1 MSNYQHNINGP
12 HFPAGAHVAHYSLA
26 NTTLIGQE
34 VQHRLWEKHWGEQ
47 FPAPPP
53 LYMWCQPGICLHS
66 YPYGLPPTFRP
77 VYAQTGSDQSE
88 HPVLLPTPRQEKS
101 SDAPD
106 KTFTAKS
113 DNSLVGTLQKTKT
126 LTRNTTTT
134 SKLTQVFNSVGHKVS
149 VPILSMFHVFLQV
162 ISGEFFSWHVPCYH
176 EQESDQFTRMV
187 IWLSL
192 WNFTLK
198 ITSCFAW
205 DTCSSQFNHS
215 SPSGFSL
222 CLIVSIIQIYF
233 GQREEKWY
241 LSSNTI
247 MTPART
253 EPLTSWCQ
261 PWFQVTR
268 CLLARVQFPCCHF

>member
-66 YPYGLPPTFRP
+66 YPYGLPPTFHP

-113 DNSLVGTLQKTKT
+113 ENSLVGTLQKTKT

-149 VPILSMFHVFLQV
+149 VPILSTSHIRRIFFLT
-162 ISGEFFSWHVPCYH
+162 C
-176 EQESDQFTRMV
+176 TL
-187 IWLSL
+187 LS
-192 WNFTLK
+192 
-198 ITSCFAW
+198 
-205 DTCSSQFNHS
+205 
-215 SPSGFSL
+215 
-222 CLIVSIIQIYF
+222 
-233 GQREEKWY
+233 
-241 LSSNTI
+241 
-247 MTPART
+247 
-253 EPLTSWCQ
+253 
-261 PWFQVTR
+261 
-268 CLLARVQFPCCHF
+268 

>member
-47 FPAPPP
+47 FSAPPP

-77 VYAQTGSDQSE
+77 VYAQTGFDQSE

-162 ISGEFFSWHVPCYH
+162 ISGEFF
-176 EQESDQFTRMV
+176 
-187 IWLSL
+187 
-192 WNFTLK
+192 
-198 ITSCFAW
+198 
-205 DTCSSQFNHS
+205 
-215 SPSGFSL
+215 FSL
-222 CLIVSIIQIYF
+222 
-233 GQREEKWY
+233 
-241 LSSNTI
+241 
-247 MTPART
+247 
-253 EPLTSWCQ
+253 
-261 PWFQVTR
+261 
-268 CLLARVQFPCCHF
+268 